1 MILFT
6 LFLMIFLI
14 VTLIVLLLTGVVGT
28 GFIIVFGDLIVF
40 ILIMS
45 WILKKLFK
53 RKKRK

>member
-6 LFLMIFLI
+6 LFLVAFLI
-14 VTLIVLLLTGVVGT
+14 IALIVLLLTGVVGT
-28 GFIIVFGDLIVF
+28 GFIVVFGDLIVF

-45 WILKKLFK
+45 WILKKLFR

>member
-6 LFLMIFLI
+6 LFLVAFLI
-14 VTLIVLLLTGVVGT
+14 IALIVLLLTGVVGT

-45 WILKKLFK
+45 WILKRLFR

>member
-45 WILKKLFK
+45 WILKRLFR